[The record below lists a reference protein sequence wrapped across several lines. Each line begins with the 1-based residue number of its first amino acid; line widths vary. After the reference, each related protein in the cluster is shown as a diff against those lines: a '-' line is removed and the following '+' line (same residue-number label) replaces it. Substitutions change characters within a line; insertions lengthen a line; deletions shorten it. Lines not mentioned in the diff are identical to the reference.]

1 MGKISI
7 LHFFSV
13 DKENYYLNNLADH
26 SDPDETEYSF
36 VTMASPECD
45 FVQDLKKRGRTVFG
59 LNCLRRKNY
68 PRAYRMLSRLLREI
82 DPDIVHTHLFD
93 PSLIGLTVAKR
104 QQRKTV
110 LTRHHSDAL
119 HELSS
124 PIKRRFYLG
133 LENYI
138 SGRADHIIA
147 PSRMVREC
155 LVDREGVS
163 ADKVSVIPYG
173 QTTER
178 FDAITPEKV
187 SAIRDELGMG
197 SQLSMVCVSRLF
209 HRKGHKYLFEAF
221 AKLKG
226 DELKARLYLVG
237 DGNYRAELE
246 ALAASLGILDDIAFL
261 GWRDDALAI
270 VAASDLVVHPSL
282 EDALSSAVIEAL
294 MLERPIVAT
303 DISGVRDSLADGKFG
318 KIVAPAD
325 ADAFR
330 KGIDEVLADIE
341 SARKAA
347 SSGRK
352 YLLEYMDAGRVA
364 RCYADVYRSLLVD
377 E

>member
-1 MGKISI
+1 
-7 LHFFSV
+7 
-13 DKENYYLNNLADH
+13 
-26 SDPDETEYSF
+26 
-36 VTMASPECD
+36 
-45 FVQDLKKRGRTVFG
+45 
-59 LNCLRRKNY
+59 
-68 PRAYRMLSRLLREI
+68 MLSRLLREI

>member
-1 MGKISI
+1 
-7 LHFFSV
+7 
-13 DKENYYLNNLADH
+13 
-26 SDPDETEYSF
+26 
-36 VTMASPECD
+36 
-45 FVQDLKKRGRTVFG
+45 
-59 LNCLRRKNY
+59 
-68 PRAYRMLSRLLREI
+68 
-82 DPDIVHTHLFD
+82 
-93 PSLIGLTVAKR
+93 
-104 QQRKTV
+104 
-110 LTRHHSDAL
+110 
-119 HELSS
+119 
-124 PIKRRFYLG
+124 
-133 LENYI
+133 
-138 SGRADHIIA
+138 
-147 PSRMVREC
+147 
-155 LVDREGVS
+155 
-163 ADKVSVIPYG
+163 
-173 QTTER
+173 
-178 FDAITPEKV
+178 TPEKV